1 MKGMFYMTSHDK
13 GHYSKKHSGE
23 RDVDPAI
30 VSAVREKASDKKITC
45 AGAFKIAE
53 NCGTTADEI
62 GFTLDMLEIRIIR
75 CQMGIFGYEPEKKV
89 VKPMDNVPDELENAI
104 KSKMADGK
112 LTCAASW
119 EIAGTLN
126 IPKMHVSSAC
136 EKLAVK
142 IKPCQLGAF

>member
-1 MKGMFYMTSHDK
+1 MTIQDR
-13 GHYSKKHSGE
+13 GHYSKKHSGG
-23 RDVDPAI
+23 RKIDAKI
-30 VSAVREKASDKKITC
+30 VKFIEEKASDKKITC

-53 NCGTTADEI
+53 ICGTTADEI

-89 VKPMDNVPDELENAI
+89 VKPMDQIPDELKSAI
-104 KSKMADGK
+104 KSKLAEGR
-112 LTCAASW
+112 LTCASAW

-136 EKLAVK
+136 EGLAVK

>member
-1 MKGMFYMTSHDK
+1 MTNHDR

-23 RDVDPAI
+23 RRGIDPVIAN
-30 VSAVREKASDKKITC
+30 ALEEKAIDKKVTC

-53 NCGTTADEI
+53 NCRTTAGEI

-89 VKPMDNVPDELENAI
+89 VKPMENVQGELESAI
-104 KSKMADGK
+104 WEKLAGGK
-112 LTCAASW
+112 LTCASAW
-119 EIAGTLN
+119 EIARVLN

-136 EKLAVK
+136 EKLGIK
-142 IKPCQLGAF
+142 IKFCQLGAF

>member
-1 MKGMFYMTSHDK
+1 MINQDR
-13 GHYSKKHSGE
+13 GHYSKKHSGW
-23 RDVDPAI
+23 RTIDTAI
-30 VSAVREKASDKKITC
+30 VKFIEEKASDKKITC

-89 VKPMDNVPDELENAI
+89 VKPMDKIPDELKGAI
-104 KSKMADGK
+104 ESRLADGK
-112 LTCAASW
+112 LTCSSAW
-119 EIAGTLN
+119 EISRTLN

-136 EKLAVK
+136 ERLAVK